1 MSNRSIEGRG
11 RESRNP
17 CRVMVVDDSAIARGI
32 VTRTL
37 EEEADIKVV
46 ASVSNGLMALKAVER
61 QEIDIVVLDIEMPE
75 LDGLA
80 ALPRL
85 LEIKPDLKVIMVSS
99 ASQRDA
105 DISLKT
111 MAMGAADYV
120 AKPKAGL
127 GGAESFRVE
136 LVSKVRAHG
145 ACAAEVPKKK
155 PEPVPPATA
164 VKVQAGPAA
173 PVVRGKPKTLIRPD
187 AIAIGSSTGG
197 PQALSEVLKNLDP
210 NLTQPILVTQHMP
223 ATFTALL
230 AEHMTRY
237 SGRPAAEARDGEPL
251 VQGRIYIAP
260 GGKHM
265 LVEPRAAGG
274 MILRLDDG
282 PPENSC
288 KPAVD
293 PMLRSLARHYRERLL
308 AVILTGMGNDG
319 LKGCQT
325 VLEEGGR
332 VLAQDR
338 ESSVVWGMPGAVAQ
352 AGICEEILPLQ
363 KIGPAILRIAAGEKI

>member
-1 MSNRSIEGRG
+1 MSKDSVVSRSLKPQH
-11 RESRNP
+11 P
-17 CRVMVVDDSAIARGI
+17 CRVMVVDDSAVARGI

-37 EEEADIKVV
+37 QEETGIKVV
-46 ASVSNGLMALKAVER
+46 ASVSNGLMALKAIEK
-61 QEIDIVVLDIEMPE
+61 QEIDIVILDIEMPE

-85 LEIKPDLKVIMVSS
+85 LEMQPDLKVIMVSS

-127 GGAESFRVE
+127 GGADSFRTE
-136 LVSKVRAHG
+136 LLSKVRAHS
-145 ACAAEVPKKK
+145 ACVSEAPRKKSETAQPRLEAKVPVKS
-155 PEPVPPATA
+155 PATITRA
-164 VKVQAGPAA
+164 ARKLSRPA
-173 PVVRGKPKTLIRPD
+173 

-197 PQALSEVLKNLDP
+197 PQALAEVLKDIDP
-210 NLTQPILVTQHMP
+210 VLRQPILVTQHMP

-237 SGRPAAEARDGEPL
+237 SGRLAAEARDGEPL
-251 VQGRIYIAP
+251 EEGRIYIAP

-274 MILRLDDG
+274 VILRLDDG

-293 PMLRSLARHYRERLL
+293 PMLRSLARHFKERLL
-308 AVILTGMGNDG
+308 AVILTGMGSDG
-319 LKGCQT
+319 LKGGQV

-352 AGICEEILPLQ
+352 AGICEEILPLRQ
-363 KIGPAILRIAAGEKI
+363 IGPAILRIATGEGK

>member
-11 RESRNP
+11 RESRSP

-37 EEEADIKVV
+37 EEEPDITVV
-46 ASVSNGLMALKAVER
+46 ASVSNGLMALKAIER

-145 ACAAEVPKKK
+145 ACASEVPKRKTA
-155 PEPVPPATA
+155 PASPPMPTKIQAHPA
-164 VKVQAGPAA
+164 V
-173 PVVRGKPKTLIRPD
+173 RTLKASRPD

-197 PQALSEVLKNLDP
+197 PQALSEVLTNLDP
-210 NLTQPILVTQHMP
+210 GLTQPILVTQHMP

-237 SGRPAAEARDGEPL
+237 SGRLAAEARDGEL
-251 VQGRIYIAP
+251 LEQGRIYIAP

-265 LVEPRAAGG
+265 LVEQRAAGG
-274 MILRLDDG
+274 LVLRLDDG

-293 PMLRSLARHYRERLL
+293 PMLRSLARHYKERLL
-308 AVILTGMGNDG
+308 AVILTGMGSDG
-319 LKGCQT
+319 LKGCRT

-352 AGICEEILPLQ
+352 AGICEEILPLK
-363 KIGPAILRIAAGEKI
+363 KIGPAIIRIAAGEKK

>member
-1 MSNRSIEGRG
+1 MNNRSIEVRG
-11 RESRNP
+11 RESRGP

-37 EEEADIKVV
+37 EEETDIKVV
-46 ASVSNGLMALKAVER
+46 ASVSNGLMALKTIGR
-61 QEIDIVVLDIEMPE
+61 QEIDVVVLDIEMPE

-85 LEIKPDLKVIMVSS
+85 LEMKPDLKVIMVSS

-136 LVSKVRAHG
+136 LVNKVRAHG
-145 ACAAEVPKKK
+145 VCATEVSKKK
-155 PEPVPPATA
+155 PEPAPPPTAT
-164 VKVQAGPAA
+164 KVQANPAA
-173 PVVRGKPKTLIRPD
+173 PIVRSTFKAFRPD

-197 PQALSEVLKNLDP
+197 PQALAEVLKDLNP
-210 NLTQPILVTQHMP
+210 GLTQPILVTQHMP

-230 AEHMTRY
+230 GEHMTRY
-237 SGRPAAEARDGEPL
+237 SGRLAAEARDGEPL
-251 VQGRIYIAP
+251 EKGRIYIAP

-265 LVEPRAAGG
+265 QVKRSGAQYHVE
-274 MILRLDDG
+274 IKDG
-282 PPENSC
+282 PLVNRH
-288 KPAVD
+288 KPSVDVLFRSVAKFGGKNAVGII
-293 PMLRSLARHYRERLL
+293 M
-308 AVILTGMGNDG
+308 TGMGDDGARG
-319 LKGCQT
+319 LKEMQDEGAST
-325 VLEEGGR
+325 V
-332 VLAQDR
+332 AQD
-338 ESSVVWGMPGAVAQ
+338 EKSCVVFGMPREAIALGAADKIMSLD
-352 AGICEEILPLQ
+352 GISAEIM
-363 KIGPAILRIAAGEKI
+363 RYS

>member
-1 MSNRSIEGRG
+1 MNNRSIEVRG
-11 RESRNP
+11 RESRGP

-37 EEEADIKVV
+37 EEETDIKVV
-46 ASVSNGLMALKAVER
+46 ASVSNGLMALKTIGR
-61 QEIDIVVLDIEMPE
+61 QEIDVVVLDIEMPE

-85 LEIKPDLKVIMVSS
+85 LEMKPDLKVIMVSS

-136 LVSKVRAHG
+136 LVNKVRAHG
-145 ACAAEVPKKK
+145 VCATEVSKKK
-155 PEPVPPATA
+155 PEPAPPPTAT
-164 VKVQAGPAA
+164 KVQDNPAA
-173 PVVRGKPKTLIRPD
+173 PIVRSTFKAFRPD

-197 PQALSEVLKNLDP
+197 PQALAEVLKDLNP
-210 NLTQPILVTQHMP
+210 GLTQPILVTQHMP

-230 AEHMTRY
+230 GEHMTRY
-237 SGRPAAEARDGEPL
+237 SGRLAAEARDGEPL
-251 VQGRIYIAP
+251 EKGRIYIAP

-265 LVEPRAAGG
+265 LVEQRATGG
-274 MILRLDDG
+274 LILRLDDG

-293 PMLRSLARHYRERLL
+293 PMLRSLARHYKERLL
-308 AVILTGMGNDG
+308 AVILTGMGSDG

-338 ESSVVWGMPGAVAQ
+338 ESSIVWGMPGAVAQ

-363 KIGPAILRIAAGEKI
+363 KIGPAIARIAAGEKK

>member
-1 MSNRSIEGRG
+1 MSNRSIEGSG
-11 RESRNP
+11 RKLQGP
-17 CRVMVVDDSAIARGI
+17 CRVMVVDDSAVARGI

-37 EEEADIKVV
+37 EEEAGIKVV
-46 ASVSNGLMALKAVER
+46 ASVPNGLMALKTIER
-61 QEIDIVVLDIEMPE
+61 QEIDIVILDIEMPE

-105 DISLKT
+105 EISLKT
-111 MAMGAADYV
+111 VAMGAADYV

-136 LVSKVRAHG
+136 LVSKVKAHG
-145 ACAAEVPKKK
+145 ACVSHAPKEK
-155 PEPVPPATA
+155 PEAKQLRPEA
-164 VKVQAGPAA
+164 KVQVKSPAA
-173 PVVRGKPKTLIRPD
+173 TQYTARKLSRPD

-197 PQALSEVLKNLDP
+197 PQALAEVLKDIDP
-210 NLTQPILVTQHMP
+210 ALRQPILVTQHMP

-251 VQGRIYIAP
+251 EDGRIYIAP

-274 MILRLDDG
+274 LILRLDDG

-293 PMLRSLARHYRERLL
+293 PMLRSLARYYKERLL
-308 AVILTGMGNDG
+308 AVILTGMGSDG

-363 KIGPAILRIAAGEKI
+363 KMGPAIARIAAGEKK